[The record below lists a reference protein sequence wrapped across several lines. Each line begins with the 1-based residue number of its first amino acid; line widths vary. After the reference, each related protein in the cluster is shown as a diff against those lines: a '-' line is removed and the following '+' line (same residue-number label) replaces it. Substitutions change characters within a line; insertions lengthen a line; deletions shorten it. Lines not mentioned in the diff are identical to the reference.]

1 MTELDTDN
9 GTSSD
14 DDAFFKVWRNKAG
27 NLHRTDGPAIITMD
41 HNIWYLNGWPYWR
54 NKAFQEAA
62 KLSDEDMLTLILKY
76 GNIT

>member
-27 NLHRTDGPAIITMD
+27 NLHRTDGPAMIVMD
-41 HNIWYLNGWPYWR
+41 QNIWFLDGRPYSS
-54 NKAFQEAA
+54 NKEFQTAA
-62 KLSDEDMLTLILKY
+62 KLSDEDMFALILKY
-76 GNIT
+76 GNVE

>member
-27 NLHRTDGPAIITMD
+27 NLHRTDGPAMIVMD
-41 HNIWYLNGWPYWR
+41 QNIWFLNGWPYSS
-54 NKAFQEAA
+54 NKQFQTAA
-62 KLSDEDMLTLILKY
+62 KLSDEDMLALILKY
-76 GNIT
+76 GDVR